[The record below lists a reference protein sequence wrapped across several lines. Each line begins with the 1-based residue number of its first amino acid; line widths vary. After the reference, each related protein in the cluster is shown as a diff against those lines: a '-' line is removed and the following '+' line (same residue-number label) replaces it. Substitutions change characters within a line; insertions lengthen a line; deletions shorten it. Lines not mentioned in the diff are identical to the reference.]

1 MPSNADASSSMR
13 RTLGLSQAV
22 TIGIASM
29 IGAGVFVVWAPAA
42 QRAGGWLLLSLMLVA
57 VVAAC
62 NAYTSAILAV
72 RYPAA
77 GGTYVYGTR
86 CLGPFAGY
94 LAGWC
99 FVVGKIASCAAM
111 ALTIG
116 VYLVPDHERIAAVL
130 AVLVLSAANAFG
142 AHRSA
147 SLSKVLVSVVL
158 SVLAGLAISTLW
170 AAVTGSPSLA
180 SAASSKA
187 MEPTAYGVFQAAGLL
202 FFACAGYARIAT
214 LAEEVK
220 NPERTLTQA
229 VGITFCVVVSVYV
242 LVAMVVLATI
252 GVDGAAASVAP
263 VAAVADVLWG
273 GDFGWVVQVAV
284 LCAAGG
290 ALLNML
296 LGVSR
301 MMLAMARDQHFP
313 RALAFVGGP
322 HQLPWLA
329 EAAVTVVVLAVV
341 LSLDVRGAIGFSSF
355 GVLLYYAVTNLSA
368 WTVRG
373 SSWWRHGIPVIGLIG
388 CLTLV
393 ATLPLPSVI
402 GGVVV
407 IAAGIGWYRITSMA
421 TMRQ

>member
-1 MPSNADASSSMR
+1 MPSNADASSSMQ
-13 RTLGLSQAV
+13 RTLSLSQAV
-22 TIGIASM
+22 SIGIASM

-42 QRAGGWLLLSLMLVA
+42 QLAGTWLLLSLVLVA

-62 NAYTSAILAV
+62 NAYTSATLAV
-72 RYPAA
+72 RYPSA
-77 GGTYVYGTR
+77 GGTYIYGTR
-86 CLGPFAGY
+86 CLSAFSGY

-116 VYLVPDHERIAAVL
+116 VYLAPVDERIAAVL
-130 AVLVLSAANAFG
+130 AVLTLSAANAFG

-158 SVLAGLAISTLW
+158 SVLAGLTATALW
-170 AAVTGSPSLA
+170 AAATGSPVLA
-180 SAASSKA
+180 SADLPETV
-187 MEPTAYGVFQAAGLL
+187 EPTAYGVLQGAGLL
-202 FFACAGYARIAT
+202 FFAFAGYARIAT

-220 NPERTLTQA
+220 NPERVLTQA
-229 VGITFCVVVSVYV
+229 VGITFCVVVSVYLV
-242 LVAMVVLATI
+242 VAMVVLATI
-252 GVDGAAASVAP
+252 GVDAAAASVAP
-263 VAAVADVLWG
+263 VAEVAAVLWG
-273 GDFGWVVQVAV
+273 GDFGWVVQGAV

-301 MMLAMARDQHFP
+301 MILAMARDNHFP
-313 RALAFVGGP
+313 RVLSFVGGP
-322 HQLPWLA
+322 HQLPWVA
-329 EAAVTVVVLAVV
+329 EAVVTAVVIAVV

-355 GVLLYYAVTNLSA
+355 GVLLYYAVTNMSA

-373 SSWWRHGIPVIGLIG
+373 SAWWQQGIPVVGLIG

-393 ATLPLPSVI
+393 ATLPWSSVVA
-402 GGVVV
+402 GVIV
-407 IAAGIGWYRITSMA
+407 IAAGIGWYWITSDA
-421 TMRQ
+421 RMRQ